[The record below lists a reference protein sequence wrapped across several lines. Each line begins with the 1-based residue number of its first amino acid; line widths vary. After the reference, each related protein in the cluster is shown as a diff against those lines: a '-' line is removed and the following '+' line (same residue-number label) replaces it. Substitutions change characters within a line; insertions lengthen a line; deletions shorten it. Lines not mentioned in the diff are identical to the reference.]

1 MVMMLRSLVIVTCTG
16 LLVSTAS
23 AQVELK
29 NDGFAAGGTVGYQ
42 SGFCPNEVAASRF
55 LAPAAGRQLLK
66 VRFLF
71 GSTTET
77 KTISIKVWDDSGGT
91 TPPGTQLFTAD
102 YQVTGSA
109 NGIVESDMSAE
120 NIIVPMQFR
129 VGIMAQ
135 HMGSPFVARD
145 TDGIAADKNYIL
157 ADASCNAG
165 GPYTWFR
172 SSQLGLMG
180 DWVIRA
186 EISAGSGPLPDAGN
200 GGGPD
205 AAGAGDPCNSNAQ
218 CQVGQHCDLEQM
230 ACTFEC
236 RTADDCG
243 GDTCN
248 SLGQCVPKEGGGG
261 CGCRSADA
269 SSGGWL
275 LIGFALLARRRRR

>member
-1 MVMMLRSLVIVTCTG
+1 MVMMRWLVVVAWTVFS
-16 LLVSTAS
+16 VSTAS

-29 NDGFAAGGTVGYQ
+29 NDGFVTGGTVGYQ

-71 GSTTET
+71 GASTET
-77 KTISIKVWDDSGGT
+77 KTITIKVWDDTNGT
-91 TPPGTQLFTAD
+91 TVPGTELFSAD

-109 NGIVESDMSAE
+109 NSIVESDLSAE
-120 NIIVPMQFR
+120 NIVVPAQFR

-145 TDGIAADKNYIL
+145 SDGIAADKNYIL
-157 ADASCNAG
+157 ADAACNAG

-172 SSQLGLMG
+172 SAQLALAG
-180 DWVIRA
+180 DWVLRA
-186 EISAGSGPLPDAGN
+186 EISAGGGGLPDAGN

-218 CQVGQHCDLEQM
+218 CQLGQHCDLEQM

-248 SLGQCVPKEGGGG
+248 SLGECVPSKGGGG

-269 SSGGWL
+269 SSGWWL
-275 LIGFALLARRRRR
+275 LIGFAFLARRRRR